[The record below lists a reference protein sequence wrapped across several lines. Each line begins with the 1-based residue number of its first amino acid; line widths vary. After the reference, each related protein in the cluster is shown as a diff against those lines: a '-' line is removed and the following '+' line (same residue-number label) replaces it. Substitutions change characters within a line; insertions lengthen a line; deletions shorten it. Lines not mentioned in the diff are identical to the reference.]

1 MLLDTKK
8 EKMKEILNHLFEYKT
23 LGEKDAEA
31 VLSEITGG
39 KYSDA
44 EIAAFITVFNMRTI
58 TIEELSGFRNAL
70 LKSAVP
76 VDFSAY
82 QTIDLCGTGGD
93 GKDTFNISTLS
104 AFVVAGSGSL
114 VAKHGNYGAS
124 SGCGSSNV
132 MEYLG
137 YRFSNNEE
145 KLKHELESCG
155 ITFLHAP
162 LFNPAMKNVAPVRR
176 ALRLKT
182 FFNMLGPMVNPSRP
196 KNQIV
201 GVFSM
206 ELARMYNYLYQRSDV
221 NYTIVHTLDGYDE
234 ISLTGPFKLQ
244 SRLSEQILSRASLR
258 LPQLQAAELAGSG
271 DIPGTAAIFTAVLHG
286 KGTDAQNSAVVAN
299 SAMAIRTIRPEL
311 SVEDAVE
318 TARQSLLGG
327 QALKVF
333 NRLIALQ

>member
-124 SGCGSSNV
+124 SGS
-132 MEYLG
+132 
-137 YRFSNNEE
+137 
-145 KLKHELESCG
+145 
-155 ITFLHAP
+155 AP
-162 LFNPAMKNVAPVRR
+162 
-176 ALRLKT
+176 
-182 FFNMLGPMVNPSRP
+182 PM
-196 KNQIV
+196 
-201 GVFSM
+201 
-206 ELARMYNYLYQRSDV
+206 
-221 NYTIVHTLDGYDE
+221 
-234 ISLTGPFKLQ
+234 
-244 SRLSEQILSRASLR
+244 
-258 LPQLQAAELAGSG
+258 
-271 DIPGTAAIFTAVLHG
+271 
-286 KGTDAQNSAVVAN
+286 
-299 SAMAIRTIRPEL
+299 
-311 SVEDAVE
+311 
-318 TARQSLLGG
+318 
-327 QALKVF
+327 
-333 NRLIALQ
+333 